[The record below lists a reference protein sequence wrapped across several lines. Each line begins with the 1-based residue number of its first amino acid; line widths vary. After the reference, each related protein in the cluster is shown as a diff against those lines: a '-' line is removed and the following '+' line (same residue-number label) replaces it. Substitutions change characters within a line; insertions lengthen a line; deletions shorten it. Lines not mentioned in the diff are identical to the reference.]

1 MKLPLLAL
9 FMISLF
15 PSPGLLAQPGPG
27 DLPEYSIRYDPQRD
41 PFQDGRDAIKLA
53 DATHR
58 RVLIEV
64 GGDWCSWCHVLDRF
78 LEQNPDIK
86 QKMHQT
92 FVMLKVN
99 VSDSNDNNQFLAAF
113 PRPLGYP
120 HMYIAEKNGNI
131 LLSKDTADFLSNG
144 KYSRQR
150 FLDFFSQWAAKK

>member
-9 FMISLF
+9 FLMIFISDPVL
-15 PSPGLLAQPGPG
+15 PAQPGQG
-27 DLPEYSIRYDPQRD
+27 SLPEYSLRYDPQRD

-64 GGDWCSWCHVLDRF
+64 GGDWCSWCHILDRF

-99 VSDSNDNNQFLAAF
+99 VSDSNDNSQFLAAF
-113 PRPLGYP
+113 PKPLGYP

-131 LLSKDTADFLSNG
+131 LLSKDTADFLSKG
-144 KYSRQR
+144 KYSRQL

>member
-9 FMISLF
+9 FLISLF
-15 PSPGLLAQPGPG
+15 LSPALQAQTDLGS
-27 DLPEYSIRYDPQRD
+27 LPEYSIHYDPQRD
-41 PFQDGRDAIKLA
+41 PYQDGRAAIKLA
-53 DATHR
+53 DATNR

-64 GGDWCSWCHVLDRF
+64 GGDWCTWCHVLDRF

-86 QKMHQT
+86 QKLHQT

-99 VSDSNDNNQFLAAF
+99 VSDANDNNQFLAAF
-113 PRPLGYP
+113 PKPLGYP

-144 KYSRQR
+144 KYSRQQ
-150 FLDFFSQWAAKK
+150 FLDFFSQWTAQ